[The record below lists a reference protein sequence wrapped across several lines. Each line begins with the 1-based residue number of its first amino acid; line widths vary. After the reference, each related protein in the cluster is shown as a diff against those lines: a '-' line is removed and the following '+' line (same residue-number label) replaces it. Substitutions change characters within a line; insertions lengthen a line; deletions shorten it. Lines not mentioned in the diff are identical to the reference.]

1 MKDKNIAA
9 ILAFFFGWMGAHKF
23 YLGQIGSGVVY
34 LAFSW
39 TAIPLFVSFIE
50 FIILALM
57 DKDEFQRRFNGSHTL
72 AASPVIVNM
81 LPPAPNFYP
90 PAQQPAPGYPPG
102 MYPQGGYP
110 QGGYPQPYPPG
121 VYPPGAYPQGGYPQ
135 GAYPQGY
142 PQGSYPQGSYPQ
154 PYPPGVY
161 PQSAPGTGPFAAV
174 PQQPQLDVVGR
185 LEKLNELRI
194 AGLLTDEEFAQQ
206 KARILDQM

>member
-39 TAIPLFVSFIE
+39 TAIPLFISFIE

-57 DKDEFQRRFNGSHTL
+57 DKDEFHRRFNGSHTL
-72 AASPVIVNM
+72 AASPVVVNM

-90 PAQQPAPGYPPG
+90 PQQPPAPGYPGGYPQGVVPQGYPPG
-102 MYPQGGYP
+102 MYPPGMYP
-110 QGGYPQPYPPG
+110 QPGYPQPGYPPG
-121 VYPPGAYPQGGYPQ
+121 VYPQPG
-135 GAYPQGY
+135 
-142 PQGSYPQGSYPQ
+142 
-154 PYPPGVY
+154 YPPGVY
-161 PQSAPGTGPFAAV
+161 PQSYPQQVGGYPPPAPGTGPFAAV